1 MKGDNTMSHLNNG
14 EALDGVKCVVQSCV
28 YNKEGR
34 ECTAKSILVEPK
46 NANTSDDT
54 DCSTFRPLS

>member
-1 MKGDNTMSHLNNG
+1 MKGDNKMEHNNN
-14 EALDGVKCVVQSCV
+14 EALDGVKC
-28 YNKEGR
+28 NKAGK

-46 NANTSDDT
+46 NADSSDDT

>member
-1 MKGDNTMSHLNNG
+1 MDDRDRTL
-14 EALDGVKCVVQSCV
+14 AGVKCVVNSCT

-34 ECTAKSILVEPK
+34 ECTAKEILVEPK
-46 NANTSDDT
+46 NAKSSDDT